1 MTVCGRRLLIAEDEP
16 LLRVSLSDALR
27 KEGWGVEVA
36 SDGEQALASF
46 RAHLPEVVLADLV
59 MPRMSGVD
67 LLRRVKAIKP
77 ETVVVIMTA
86 HGSVDRAV
94 EAMREGAA
102 DFVAKPFS
110 MAQLLVRLDN
120 VCSMRVLREENVRL
134 QEQLEERYS
143 FSKMIGRSKAIREVF
158 DLIRQVADS
167 DATVLVE
174 GESGTGKEMV
184 ASALHYN
191 SRRRAQPYVR
201 VSCASLPESLIE
213 SELFGYEKGAFT
225 GALQRRVGRFEAA
238 HGGTL
243 LLDEIGDLPPNFQVK
258 LLRVL
263 QERQIERLGS
273 NRPVTIDVRIVAASL
288 RPLREEIAKG
298 TFREDLF
305 FRLNTVTIYIPPLR
319 ERREDIDLLANAFLR
334 EFSQAK
340 GKSLEGFT
348 DAALEVLMNHAWPG
362 NVRELRNAVERAVLL
377 SRGSRVAPEDL
388 PAGLG
393 VDRPV
398 PQQAFETGPR
408 DPATLQQAVARA
420 EIEAIRIALAATHGR
435 RADAADLLGVT
446 RKTLWEKM
454 RNYAIEVDA

>member
-36 SDGEQALASF
+36 ADGEQALASF

-59 MPRMSGVD
+59 MPRMSGVE
-67 LLRRVKAIKP
+67 LLRRIKAIKP
-77 ETVVVIMTA
+77 DTVVVIMTA

-102 DFVAKPFS
+102 DFVTKPFS

-120 VCSMRVLREENVRL
+120 VCSMRVLREQNERL

-167 DATVLVE
+167 DTTVLVE

-225 GALQRRVGRFEAA
+225 GAAQRRIGRFEAA

-243 LLDEIGDLPPNFQVK
+243 LLDEIGDLPLNFQVK

-298 TFREDLF
+298 SFREDLF

-319 ERREDIDLLANAFLR
+319 ERREDIGLLASAFLR

-340 GKSLEGFT
+340 GKNLEGFT
-348 DAALEVLMNHAWPG
+348 DPALEVLTGHAWPG

-377 SRGSRVAPEDL
+377 CRGSRVTPEDL

-393 VDRPV
+393 ADRPV
-398 PQQAFETGPR
+398 QLQAPPAGPKE
-408 DPATLQQAVARA
+408 PATLQEAVARA
-420 EIEAIRIALAATHGR
+420 EIEAIRIALAATRGR
-435 RADAADLLGVT
+435 RAEAADLLGVT

-454 RNYAIEVDA
+454 RNYSIEVDS

>member
-27 KEGWGVEVA
+27 KEGWGVDVA
-36 SDGEQALASF
+36 VDGEQALAAF
-46 RAHLPEVVLADLV
+46 QAHLPEVVLADLV

-77 ETVVVIMTA
+77 DTVVVIMTA

-120 VCSMRVLREENVRL
+120 VCSMRVLRQENERL

-143 FSKMIGRSKAIREVF
+143 FSSMIGRSKAIREVF

-167 DATVLVE
+167 DTTVLIE

-184 ASALHYN
+184 ASALHFN
-191 SRRRAQPYVR
+191 SRRRARPYVR

-225 GALQRRVGRFEAA
+225 GAAQRRVGRFEAA
-238 HGGTL
+238 HEGTL
-243 LLDEIGDLPPNFQVK
+243 LLDEIGDLPLNFQVK

-273 NRPVTIDVRIVAASL
+273 NRPVPIDVRIVAASL

-298 TFREDLF
+298 NFREDLL
-305 FRLNTVTIYIPPLR
+305 FRINTVTIYIPPLR
-319 ERREDIDLLANAFLR
+319 ERREDISLLANAFLR

-348 DAALEVLMNHAWPG
+348 DATLEVLTTYSWPG

-377 SRGSRVAPEDL
+377 CRSSRVTPEDL
-388 PAGLG
+388 PAGLRVAGSG
-393 VDRPV
+393 VQPG
-398 PQQAFETGPR
+398 PATGTGE
-408 DPATLQQAVARA
+408 PATLQEAVARA
-420 EIEAIRIALAATHGR
+420 EVEAIRVALAATHGR

-454 RNYAIEVDA
+454 RNYSIEVDV